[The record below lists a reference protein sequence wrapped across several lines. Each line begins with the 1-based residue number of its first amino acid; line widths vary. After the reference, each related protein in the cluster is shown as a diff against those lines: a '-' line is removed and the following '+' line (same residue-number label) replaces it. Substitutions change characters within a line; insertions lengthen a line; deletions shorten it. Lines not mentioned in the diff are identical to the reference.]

1 MVSITELNGTN
12 GSSGVNPDTKDM
24 HDKLREHTAT
34 SEYIREL
41 SATQKATDKIKFFGR
56 KQPSTSRNPHEFE
69 TIHNPHKFSDQRAQ
83 QPGTDNGN
91 IELDSVSLPNNGK
104 MEKLRLS
111 TDKELNCSIEVAKVS
126 LPEIAHL
133 EKLTLS
139 IDKKLNGTI
148 LIRDFSPFFNND
160 SLPSS
165 IQFLI
170 KNKDVKL
177 NAQCS
182 IESGKININDISDM
196 KIRLQ
201 PNEKASFRDKL
212 TAACVNG
219 ILKLFVLLV
228 KRNFFKFYADEGQ
241 LTVKLPLRKRTI
253 ALGTMDGFVNKAQ
266 MDAKGNISIPSLLE
280 SYTGIPL
287 PESELNKET
296 IGALLTV
303 LKT

>member
-1 MVSITELNGTN
+1 MLSSTN
-12 GSSGVNPDTKDM
+12 GSSGVNPDTQDV
-24 HDKLREHTAT
+24 HDELREHTAT

-41 SATQKATDKIKFFGR
+41 STTSKATDKIKFFRG
-56 KQPSTSRNPHEFE
+56 QAPSTSRNPHEFE

-91 IELDSVSLPNNGK
+91 IELNGVPLPDNGRVG
-104 MEKLRLS
+104 KLRLS
-111 TDKELNCSIEVAKVS
+111 TDKELNCSVEAAKVL
-126 LPEIAHL
+126 LPETAYL
-133 EKLTLS
+133 ETLKLS
-139 IDKKLNGTI
+139 IDKELNGTI
-148 LIRDFSPFFNND
+148 LIRDFYPFFNND

-170 KNKDVKL
+170 KNKDIKL
-177 NAQCS
+177 SAQCN

-201 PNEKASFRDKL
+201 PNEEASLGDKM

-219 ILKLFVLLV
+219 ILKLFILLV

-253 ALGTMDGFVNKAQ
+253 TLGAMDGFVNKAQ
-266 MDAKGNISIPSLLE
+266 MDAKGNISTPSLLE

-287 PESELNKET
+287 SESELNKET
-296 IGALLTV
+296 IDAFLKV
-303 LKT
+303 LKI